1 MHRTKASILCLFG
14 AVFLLANNAT
24 AQDNSPYSRYGL
36 GDLNNNQNIVN
47 RGMGGVSQA
56 YSDPT
61 SVNFIN
67 PASYSNLLLTSL
79 DIAVEGGARNIN
91 DGGGS
96 FSSGFGTLSYL
107 QLGIPIKKK
116 WGMNLGLRPVSRVSY
131 NIQEPVTGNFFDT
144 VRLPLINRYEGSG
157 GLYQLYAGTGVGI
170 GNFSI
175 GVNIGYLF
183 GNLENNTTIIYPGQ
197 TIFASRRMNRISYN
211 SFFYK
216 AGVQYKAKLSKDLDL
231 QLGASGSL
239 NQNMSARRAQLHES
253 VIYDASSNNF
263 TNQDTVLYTKGAKGT
278 VVYPTEFGGGFM
290 LRKADKWQVGA
301 DFNTTSW
308 QDNFKVFGT
317 PDPETQNSYKMSV
330 GGQFVPNLNALS
342 GYWNRVAYRLGAYY
356 GKDYIYLKEKDMP
369 LFGATIG
376 AGLPVRRLPYSNQYS
391 MLNLALEI
399 AHRGNSETALKE
411 TVYRF
416 SIGFTLSDRWFI
428 KRKYD

>member
-1 MHRTKASILCLFG
+1 MHRTKTSIFCLIV
-14 AVFLLANNAT
+14 ALFLLANKAI

-79 DIAVEGGARNIN
+79 DIGVEGGARTIR
-91 DGGGS
+91 DGKSS

-116 WGMNLGLRPVSRVSY
+116 WGANIGLRPVTRVSY

-144 VRLPLINRYEGSG
+144 LRLPLVNRYEGSG
-157 GLYQLYAGTGVGI
+157 GLYQLYGGTGVGI

-175 GVNIGYLF
+175 GVNLGYLF
-183 GNLENNTTIIYPGQ
+183 GSLTNTTNIIYPSNN
-197 TIFASRRMNRISYN
+197 IYASRHTNRISYS

-216 AGVQYKAKLSKDLDL
+216 VGVQYKTKVAKDMDLSF
-231 QLGASGSL
+231 GASGSL
-239 NQNMSARRAQLHES
+239 NQTMNGKQMTMSES
-253 VIYDASSNNF
+253 AIYDAS
-263 TNQDTVLYTKGAKGT
+263 TNDYTTIDTVKFTQGEKGKI
-278 VVYPTEFGGGFM
+278 VYPTEFAGGIM
-290 LRKADKWQVGA
+290 LRKYDKWMIGA
-301 DFNTTSW
+301 DFNASNW
-308 QDNFKVFGT
+308 GSDFKSYGVK
-317 PDPETQNSYKMSV
+317 DAAVQNAWKMSL
-330 GGQFVPNLNALS
+330 GGQFVPNASALS
-342 GYWNRVAYRLGAYY
+342 GYWNRVAYRLGGYY
-356 GKDYIYLKEKDMP
+356 GQDYIKLDDKNMP
-369 LFGATIG
+369 TYGATLG
-376 AGLPVRRLPYSNQYS
+376 AGLPIRRMAYSNQYS

-399 AHRGNSETALKE
+399 AHRGNSSTLLQENI
-411 TVYRF
+411 YRV
-416 SIGFTLSDRWFI
+416 SIGFTLSDRWFV